1 MVHHT
6 MEFTHINP
14 KNFRLN
20 DVVVLNHSELERI
33 KSIIL
38 LSGLLGG
45 CRDVV
50 LDGANIVH
58 GGSNGSGMDGRRL
71 ISAMIFY
78 ENKGYSVHTVLKAET
93 YHYMKKKKIPGFK
106 KISKLI
112 ENDKIL
118 LFRKNDDHLAIV
130 LALKY
135 HAWLI
140 THDTFKTH
148 DKTKPKERNT
158 HPEWFEGGVLD
169 ARTRGTMV
177 QDDGWVSSG
186 FDWRIEENEFL
197 DPEIADI
204 NFLSS
209 WYNSDNG
216 LVIKNANIIRNDII
230 KLESMIRE
238 IGSISNK
245 QNDLISECR
254 KNVENFMQ
262 SFNRTSDSPNIKSII
277 NDLSIFDLKLICHN
291 RSIESSW
298 PLEKILDWIEDWHE
312 ECDENPDG
320 YRAMIKDSKSHL
332 KKKELHFWLNHYC
345 IPYEKGV
352 GKEYLSRLYSM
363 QEGDR
368 EILEGLITD
377 DIFKRGLFLVRK
389 KNKKIFWLDYFYN
402 YSPSETN
409 KSIWD
414 QMYSKLD
421 SA

>member
-1 MVHHT
+1 MMYHSMQFGH
-6 MEFTHINP
+6 ENP
-14 KNFRLN
+14 G
-20 DVVVLNHSELERI
+20 DYQVCDYMLNHDYLKRV

-45 CRDVV
+45 YRDVV

-71 ISAMIFY
+71 ISAMIYY

-93 YHYMKKKKIPGFK
+93 YHYMKKNKIPGLK
-106 KISKLI
+106 KISELI
-112 ENDKIL
+112 GNDKIL

-148 DKTKPKERNT
+148 NETKPKERDT
-158 HPEWFEGGVLD
+158 HPEWFEGGILD
-169 ARTRGTMV
+169 AYTRGTMV
-177 QDDGWVSSG
+177 QDDGWVSYG
-186 FDWRIEENEFL
+186 FDWRIEKNEFL

-216 LVIKNANIIRNDII
+216 LVIKNANTIRNDII
-230 KLESMIRE
+230 KLESTIRE
-238 IGSISNK
+238 IDSISNK

-254 KNVENFMQ
+254 NNIENFIQ
-262 SFNRTSDSPNIKSII
+262 SYNRTSESPNIKSII

-298 PLEKILDWIEDWHE
+298 PLEKILDWEQNWE
-312 ECDENPDG
+312 LKCSENPGG
-320 YRAMIKDSKSHL
+320 YLAKIKDTKSHL
-332 KKKELHFWLNHYC
+332 KKKEVEFWLNHYS
-345 IPYEKGV
+345 IPYKKSE
-352 GKEYLSRLYSM
+352 GKQYLSRLYCM
-363 QEGDR
+363 HEGDR
-368 EILEGLITD
+368 EILEGLIIN
-377 DIFKRGLFLVRK
+377 DISKRGLFLVRK
-389 KNKKIFWLDYFYN
+389 KNEKIFWLESYYN
-402 YSPSETN
+402 YSPSALN
-409 KSIWD
+409 MRIWD
-414 QMYSKLD
+414 QMYSKLNI
-421 SA
+421 